1 MSVHVDIE
9 VTFGGKKRQKEIY
22 QIWRLEE
29 KEMVKQGFRLQGIS
43 NGSFTIYKLE
53 RIVILEVI
61 GKIKVINAEQVV
73 SAAF

>member
-1 MSVHVDIE
+1 
-9 VTFGGKKRQKEIY
+9 
-22 QIWRLEE
+22 LEE

-43 NGSFTIYKLE
+43 NRNFTIYKLR

-73 SAAF
+73 SAAFKES